1 MKIKDILSVTDFEEV
16 ARQIELHY
24 GNKHTE
30 KFRELYD
37 RLKNSDNRCS
47 CNENFSIIIK
57 VFSETQ
63 QEEYELTESF
73 DENDTSLYFDV
84 SAINDNDD
92 FLYSIAGIDKYEFP
106 EYDISPKTLK
116 LFSPSAILAHCLW
129 EITFFHLNKQKGL
142 ILYQS
147 FSFKILPF

>member
-1 MKIKDILSVTDFEEV
+1 MKIKDILSVTDFKEV

-37 RLKNSDNRCS
+37 RLKNPDNQCS
-47 CNENFSIIIK
+47 CSENFSIIIQ
-57 VFSETQ
+57 VFRETQ
-63 QEEYELTESF
+63 QEEYEFTESF

-84 SAINDNDD
+84 SAVNDNDD
-92 FLYSIAGIDKYEFP
+92 FLYSIISIDKYEFP

-116 LFSPSAILAHCLW
+116 LFSPPAILAHCLW
-129 EITFFHLNKQKGL
+129 EITFF
-142 ILYQS
+142 S
-147 FSFKILPF
+147 FE